1 MVTVTLTGA
10 HIVVYI
16 NNKRYTAVQSVNFTV
31 EYGEEAIFG
40 IDSPYAQEVATTK
53 ITVRGSV
60 NGLRTKYSGG
70 LQAINA
76 RPLFN
81 ETLASPYV
89 SLRIQDRQTGEDI
102 VFIPQAKV
110 TRESHSIV
118 AKQKYK
124 LNFDFTGIIPMMA
137 LDRS

>member
-16 NNKRYTAVQSVNFTV
+16 NNKRYTAVQSVNFAV
-31 EYGEEAIFG
+31 GRYGEEATFG
-40 IDSPYAQEVATTK
+40 IDSPYAQVATTK

-76 RPLFN
+76 RPLLMKHLPPH
-81 ETLASPYV
+81 TY
-89 SLRIQDRQTGEDI
+89 R
-102 VFIPQAKV
+102 
-110 TRESHSIV
+110 
-118 AKQKYK
+118 
-124 LNFDFTGIIPMMA
+124 
-137 LDRS
+137 